1 LGQVEENEMKIKNEL
16 MLRMYEEMVFGREF
30 ELCAEKLAHRG
41 LVAGSIHLGIGEEAA
56 QVGACLALAPQDYL
70 LPSHRTHV
78 GDLAKGTDPKIL
90 MAEIIGRKT
99 GFCGGR
105 AGSSHFADKSTNN
118 LGVQG
123 IIGAVFPVAAG
134 AALTQKMSN
143 SERIILAVFGE
154 GASHQGTF
162 HESLNLSALWKL
174 PVVWMCIN
182 NQYAM
187 GTAFEKTSAVAN
199 VADRACAYNIPG
211 YVVDGNDVIAV
222 YQAISAARQR
232 ALAGEGPTLVE
243 CKTYRHRG
251 HSTFDKN
258 PYRSQEEIDAWLK
271 KDPLV
276 LFEQKLRL
284 ENILN
289 DDKVKEIVLRVKEKI
304 DKAEEF
310 AVQSPEPEPESALL
324 KIFNESEVN

>member
-1 LGQVEENEMKIKNEL
+1 MDIDPTLQ
-16 MLRMYEEMVFGREF
+16 LRMYEEMLFGREF

-78 GDLAKGTDPKIL
+78 GDLVKGSDPARL
-90 MAEIIGRKT
+90 MAEIIGRET
-99 GFCGGR
+99 GYCGGR
-105 AGSSHFADKSTNN
+105 AGSSHFADKAARN

-134 AALTQKMSN
+134 AALTQKRAASGCMV
-143 SERIILAVFGE
+143 LAVFGE

-162 HESLNLSALWKL
+162 HESLNLSALWQL
-174 PVVWMCIN
+174 PVVWLCIN

-187 GTAFEKTSAVAN
+187 GTAFEQTSAAPN
-199 VADRACAYNIPG
+199 VADRACAYRMPG
-211 YVVDGNDVIAV
+211 VVVDGNDVLAV
-222 YQAISAARQR
+222 YAAVAAARQR
-232 ALAGEGPTLVE
+232 ALAGDGPTLIE

-258 PYRSQEEIDAWLK
+258 SYRSQEEIDEWLRR
-271 KDPLV
+271 DPLPR
-276 LFEQKLRL
+276 FEAQLAAAGLLDAALAAEIAARLR
-284 ENILN
+284 
-289 DDKVKEIVLRVKEKI
+289 RKI
-304 DKAEEF
+304 EQVEEF
-310 AVQSPEPEPESALL
+310 AVNSPQPAPASALAG
-324 KIFNESEVN
+324 IFSESEAQ

>member
-1 LGQVEENEMKIKNEL
+1 MEIESDL
-16 MLRMYEEMVFGREF
+16 MLRMYEEMIFGREF

-78 GDLAKGTDPKIL
+78 GDLTKGADPKRL
-90 MAEIIGRKT
+90 MSEIIGRQT

-134 AALTQKMSN
+134 AALTQKMSH
-143 SERIILAVFGE
+143 SGRVVLAIFGE

-187 GTAFEKTSAVAN
+187 GTSFEKTSAAAN
-199 VADRACAYNIPG
+199 VADRACAYNMPG
-211 YVVDGNDVIAV
+211 IVVDGNDVIAV

-258 PYRSQEEIDAWLK
+258 SYRSQEEIDAWLK
-271 KDPLV
+271 KDPVL
-276 LFEQKLRL
+276 LFEKVLRL
-284 ENILN
+284 EKIL
-289 DDKVKEIVLRVKEKI
+289 DDEKATGILSRVKAKL
-304 DKAEEF
+304 DQVEEY
-310 AVQSPEPEPESALL
+310 AVQSPEPEPASAVL
-324 KIFNESEVN
+324 KIFSESEVE